1 MQKRAIHLSILLLLP
16 ALLAAQSYNTAL
28 GLRLGT
34 DWGFT
39 AQQRVGKTTTI
50 EGIVPSSLQREEALV
65 TLLGEQHYP
74 LLSRRLNVYAGGG
87 LHKGWLNA
95 SDKDSGEAYKNPFGL
110 TGIVGI
116 ELSLGTFN
124 ISYDFKPAINLVGGQ
139 NTVYTQ
145 TAVSLRYVVAKRPWL
160 RQDDRA
166 RRKRQKERERRRR
179 KGEGF
184 NWRFWE

>member
-1 MQKRAIHLSILLLLP
+1 MIKPALLLTIISLP

-34 DWGFT
+34 DWGISV
-39 AQQRVGKTTTI
+39 QQRIGKTTTL
-50 EGIVPSSLQREEALV
+50 EGIVQSSLQREEALV

-74 LLSRRLNVYAGGG
+74 MLSRRLNLYVGAG

-95 SDKDSGEAYKNPFGL
+95 SDERSGKPYKDPFGL
-110 TGIVGI
+110 TAIAGA
-116 ELSLGTFN
+116 ELSLGRFN

-139 NTVYTQ
+139 HTIYTQ

-160 RQDDRA
+160 KQDEQS
-166 RRKRQKERERRRR
+166 RRKRQKERDRRRR
-179 KGEGF
+179 KGKGF
-184 NWRFWE
+184 NWKFWEN